1 MAKKRVEVEAGS
13 GDVFTDLGYA
23 DAKERRLKVC
33 LALEVNQVLEKRGL
47 PQAQAAKLRAPPA
60 ARVGPRS
67 LPAQPVLG
75 RAPDGISD
83 PARQGRG
90 DSDHPKARAK
100 ILIVGARASRRITAE
115 SMFPNVGKT

>member
-1 MAKKRVEVEAGS
+1 EAS
-13 GDVFTDLGYA
+13 RT
-23 DAKERRLKVC
+23 
-33 LALEVNQVLEKRGL
+33 
-47 PQAQAAKLRAPPA
+47 PPA

-90 DSDHPKARAK
+90 DSDHAKARAK
-100 ILIVGARASRRITAE
+100 ILIVGARASRRITAKKVSYGVWIRGMTSIFTVFGVNRAPPE
-115 SMFPNVGKT
+115 IGRASCRERVWICGVVE